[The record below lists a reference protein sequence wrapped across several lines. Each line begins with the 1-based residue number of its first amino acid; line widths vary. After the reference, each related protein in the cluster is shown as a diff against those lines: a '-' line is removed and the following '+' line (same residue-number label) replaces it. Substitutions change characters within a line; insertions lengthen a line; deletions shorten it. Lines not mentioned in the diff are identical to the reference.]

1 VENKKK
7 KVSAIMRR
15 RFGLSVDNSALVTK
29 ATPTTAVPNLTS
41 PLIDPPR
48 EAESMKII
56 WRIHIVRF
64 LFGSQ
69 QVSSQEWM
77 QQEKNAE
84 RNHDNFIFGCKGI
97 NLLRT
102 LSHGMCLQFPPPA
115 YHICVPSA
123 SFPDLLMTIQH
134 HTE

>member
-1 VENKKK
+1 MENKKK

-77 QQEKNAE
+77 SE
-84 RNHDNFIFGCKGI
+84 RDVLVVKHAMSITRRAPNVRGCLQSCNDFGC
-97 NLLRT
+97 
-102 LSHGMCLQFPPPA
+102 
-115 YHICVPSA
+115 
-123 SFPDLLMTIQH
+123 
-134 HTE
+134 E